1 MISIKAKTLVQ
12 LAGKA
17 IAHEVEAK
25 YCHVERVMKQYND
38 NCAVVMAWYKNFANT
53 WRYIVAE
60 VAWRTDETGKHTIY
74 EVTKLKEG
82 DVYDI
87 DGELE
92 RQAYATYRDVQRIG
106 ERLSAKTRYDEDVP
120 VYSGIGIPR
129 W

>member
-1 MISIKAKTLVQ
+1 
-12 LAGKA
+12 
-17 IAHEVEAK
+17 
-25 YCHVERVMKQYND
+25 MKQYD
-38 NCAVVMAWYKNFANT
+38 DDCAVVMAWYKNFSNI

-60 VAWRTDETGKHTIY
+60 VDWITDEHGKHSITGIK
-74 EVTKLKEG
+74 TLLEG

-106 ERLSAKTRYDEDVP
+106 ERFSAQTRDDENMS

>member
-1 MISIKAKTLVQ
+1 MISIKTKTLIQ

-25 YCHVERVMKQYND
+25 YCHVERVMRKEQN
-38 NCAVVMAWYKNFANT
+38 NAVVMAWYKNFANT

-92 RQAYATYRDVQRIG
+92 RQAYATYRDVQRLG
-106 ERLSAKTRYDEDVP
+106 ARFSAEARNDEDVP
-120 VYSGIGIPR
+120 VYSGLGIPR